1 MPEGILPIE
10 RDLLRFKEIVRG
22 EVKKRVREFL
32 TREELFGQV
41 EAASSPSPCPS
52 WRSPRSS
59 TGSP

>member
-32 TREELFGQV
+32 TRE
-41 EAASSPSPCPS
+41 
-52 WRSPRSS
+52 
-59 TGSP
+59 